1 MVQRGIN
8 WLLRAR
14 TDAHMKLNVI
24 AYQYRF
30 FDGYGRYVTYLIKA
44 LLRAG
49 VEVHP
54 LLYQHT
60 EMSDWLQNH
69 LGISWEPLTI
79 SCLPAYYLCPVPGR
93 HWLYTM
99 TEGSEAP
106 DGWVDIINKSGVE
119 RVIVPCEYNAEAFR
133 RGGVTMP
140 VYVVPGGTDPDEFPV
155 ITERTERPYTFLALG
170 DRGSRKGWCEVWAAF
185 YKAFGSPTDT
195 PDVRLIIKAR
205 PEGNDLIDRIAEAEN
220 PDPRVTIWREDV
232 ANMAEVYACADS
244 FVIPSRSEGWGMP
257 HREAAMM
264 GLPVITQAHS
274 GMDDGHTK
282 EWALVIPNGKLE
294 PIPSMFEQIKGE
306 WMRADV
312 DALSGA
318 MRWCYDNPDAARR
331 WHGEKGATWLREHQ
345 TWSHTAGRLLN
356 MIREAS

>member
-1 MVQRGIN
+1 MN
-8 WLLRAR
+8 
-14 TDAHMKLNVI
+14 LNTI
-24 AYQYRF
+24 QYRANE
-30 FDGYGRYVTYLIKA
+30 FDGYGRYVNRLIFA

-49 VEVHP
+49 ADVHP
-54 LLYQHT
+54 LFYQHT
-60 EMSDWLQNH
+60 EMPDWLQNH
-69 LGISWEPLTI
+69 LGISWDNLTI

-155 ITERTERPYTFLALG
+155 ITSSSQHPYTFLALG

-185 YKAFGSPTDT
+185 YKAFGSPQDT
-195 PDVRLIIKAR
+195 PDVRLVIKAR

-220 PDPRVTIWREDV
+220 PDPRVRIWREDV
-232 ANMAEVYACADS
+232 ANMAEVYACADC

-274 GMDDGHTK
+274 GMDDEHTAH
-282 EWALVIPNGKLE
+282 WATVVDGGTLE
-294 PIPSMFEQIKGE
+294 PIPSMFKQIKGE
-306 WMRADV
+306 WMRAD
-312 DALSGA
+312 AGKLAES
-318 MRWCYDNPDAARR
+318 MRWHYENPDNAASLGY
-331 WHGEKGATWLREHQ
+331 WSSVWLREQQ
-345 TWSHTAGRLLN
+345 TWDHTAGKLLN